1 MAEDNNGQDN
11 QNSQVQQSTETSSSG
26 RRKHLKS
33 YVSFMA
39 EAEKH
44 KEDSLNASKEEIIE
58 LCNQIDQL
66 ASQDKKQSH
75 AKELTHAYVE
85 IGSILNDLEDSLP
98 EGEYDGWLEKHKDHF
113 GKYIAYFESAK
124 KLSTIQ
130 EFAEKYG
137 HFGKDLLLEFEKL
150 VSTKFEEQPENKKI
164 TKNEKR
170 TEEKKRIIEGILND
184 SRYSTHIQGSN
195 GDGLSARKLEALI
208 TLYRFWEAKI
218 TYPEFKHALK
228 MVEIKNGFVKE
239 RVVNDVRIWLDR
251 FETVEVRKERF
262 ETYLRNNMKFPDGW
276 NIRQEKK
283 KLRYVLG
290 EFIPLCENV
299 DFELEETIPEDL
311 CAKALGYIEKV
322 EKILRAKTA
331 PTQGTETAG
340 TAPATPAEP
349 PLVEVAG

>member
-44 KEDSLNASKEEIIE
+44 KEDSLNASKDEIIE

-66 ASQDKKQSH
+66 ASQDKKKSH
-75 AKELTHAYVE
+75 GKELTHAYVE

-170 TEEKKRIIEGILND
+170 AEEKKRIIEGILND
-184 SRYSTHIQGSN
+184 SLYYADIIDSN
-195 GDGLSARKLEALI
+195 TRGLLKEELEVII
-208 TLYRFWEAKI
+208 TLHRFYEA
-218 TYPEFKHALK
+218 
-228 MVEIKNGFVKE
+228 EINFVKFE
-239 RVVNDVRIWLDR
+239 QVLTMVRHRKGSIKEVTVNRIEFWLDT
-251 FETVEVRKERF
+251 FETEE
-262 ETYLRNNMKFPDGW
+262 
-276 NIRQEKK
+276 EKK
-283 KLRYVLG
+283 AEFAKYIDRKMDFPAGYNPKAERKSVRYLLKQFNSLCMDVEFNRREKISEKLRM
-290 EFIPLCENV
+290 
-299 DFELEETIPEDL
+299 ETM
-311 CAKALGYIEKV
+311 KNIEKV
-322 EKILRAKTA
+322 QTKLREYSGLGC
-331 PTQGTETAG
+331 QDRN
-340 TAPATPAEP
+340 
-349 PLVEVAG
+349 